1 MSTRPRI
8 HGAYRSVS
16 ALEMMEAIGASL
28 SAIKAEDGLTDA
40 DLGAELGKSE
50 DQAAKYRTA
59 LAEMPATVFIR
70 ACRRWNGRFANR
82 IFGLFGGKLVMLDPG
97 RESDRAGQTA
107 LMRAVL
113 ALQDALEDDVL
124 DDVELV
130 QRRGILEEA
139 GRAIDQWRARMT
151 QRTEA

>member
-1 MSTRPRI
+1 MSTAPRI
-8 HGAYRSVS
+8 HRTYRSVS
-16 ALEMMEAIGASL
+16 ASEMMEAIGESL
-28 SAIKAEDGLTDA
+28 SAIKSEDGLTDA

-50 DQAAKYRTA
+50 DQAAKYRTS

-82 IFGLFGGKLVMLDPG
+82 VFGLFGGKLVMLDPG
-97 RESDRAGQTA
+97 AGSDRAGQTA

-130 QRRGILEEA
+130 QRRAIIEEA
-139 GRAIDQWRARMT
+139 GRAIDRWRNRLSLRSVA
-151 QRTEA
+151 